1 MLATGGTGGH
11 IYPALA
17 VAEVLAAR
25 GLEPVFVG
33 QKTGLEAQLVPAAGL
48 PFYGVRAG
56 KWHRGRPD
64 PRQAA
69 LAALGLRDALKLL
82 RQLRPAL
89 VVGFGGFA
97 SFPALAAA
105 RTLGVPY
112 ALHEQNAFPGKV
124 TRWFAGGARFVAAAA
139 GEVNAHLPVKA
150 EVVGLPIRETRVPKG
165 EARRRLGLPEEG
177 VVTFVMG
184 GSQGSATL
192 NRAVPEAFA
201 KLAAELPSGAGD
213 NLYVLHSSGPAHL
226 GATRARATETHT
238 ATYSPTY
245 AKAHYRVDAYVES
258 VLAWSAADLGVTR
271 SGNGTLAEAAF
282 YGVPLVMVP
291 LPTAAEDHQLRN
303 AEAVA
308 AAGAGVVVEEKAL
321 RTLPNVWAGLL
332 EPATRHKMSAQARLR
347 SPAGAAERLAT
358 LIERTL
364 HTGAVGATGASNV
377 RASEKEREPEDRT
390 LKETPRETMA
400 AKLLEHDVAEREAR
414 RNERRQGL
422 RGNEQTMQETT

>member
-1 MLATGGTGGH
+1 MKTVVLATGGTGGH

-17 VAEVLAAR
+17 VAGVLAAR
-25 GLEPVFVG
+25 GLEPVFIG
-33 QKTGLEAQLVPAAGL
+33 QQGGLEAQLVPAAGL

-64 PRQAA
+64 PRQAVR
-69 LAALGLRDALKLL
+69 AALGLRDAVTLL
-82 RQLRPAL
+82 RRLRPAL

-139 GEVNAHLPVKA
+139 GEVNAHLPVTA
-150 EVVGLPIRETRVPKG
+150 EVVGLPIRETRVPKR
-165 EARRRLGLPEEG
+165 EARRRLALPEAG
-177 VVTFVMG
+177 VVTLVMG
-184 GSQGSATL
+184 GSQGSVTL

-201 KLAAELPSGAGD
+201 ALPERVKAD
-213 NLYVLHSSGPAHL
+213 LYVLHSSGPGHLDATQAHAL
-226 GATRARATETHT
+226 KSNPR
-238 ATYSPTY
+238 SS
-245 AKAHYRVDAYVES
+245 YRVDAYVES
-258 VLAWSAADLGVTR
+258 VLAWSAADLAVTR

-291 LPTAAEDHQLRN
+291 LPSAAENHQLRN

-308 AAGAGVVVEEKAL
+308 AAGAGVVVEETAL
-321 RTLPNVWAGLL
+321 ETLAGVWAGLL
-332 EPATRHKMSAQARLR
+332 EPTTRGDMSARARLR

-364 HTGAVGATGASNV
+364 HTGSVGSTAASTI
-377 RASEKEREPEDRT
+377 RASEVQTLKKGREPEDWT
-390 LKETPRETMA
+390 LKESPEEMVA
-400 AKLLEHDVAEREAR
+400 AKMTNEAQKQKTLGNIR
-414 RNERRQGL
+414 RNGL
-422 RGNEQTMQETT
+422 RGNEQTMQETR

>member
-1 MLATGGTGGH
+1 MKTVVLATGGTGGH

-17 VAEVLAAR
+17 VAGVLAAR
-25 GLEPVFVG
+25 GLEPVFIG
-33 QKTGLEAQLVPAAGL
+33 QKTGLEAQLVPAAAL

-56 KWHRGRPD
+56 KWHRGQPD

-69 LAALGLRDALKLL
+69 LAALGLRDAAALL
-82 RQLRPAL
+82 RRLRPAL

-139 GEVNAHLPVKA
+139 AEVNAHLPVTA
-150 EVVGLPIRETRVPKG
+150 EVVGLPIRETRVPKR
-165 EARRRLGLPEEG
+165 EARRRLGLPEGG
-177 VVTFVMG
+177 VVTLVMG
-184 GSQGSATL
+184 GSQGSLTL
-192 NRAVPEAFA
+192 NRAVPKAF
-201 KLAAELPSGAGD
+201 AELPTGAKD

-226 GATRARATETHT
+226 GATQ
-238 ATYSPTY
+238 
-245 AKAHYRVDAYVES
+245 AHAAGSNYRVDAYVES

-291 LPTAAEDHQLRN
+291 LPSAAENHQLRN

-308 AAGAGVVVEEKAL
+308 AAGAGVVVEEVAL
-321 RTLPNVWAGLL
+321 ATLARAWGGLL
-332 EPATRHKMSAQARLR
+332 EPTTRDKMSACARLR
-347 SPAGAAERLAT
+347 SPEGAAERLAT
-358 LIERTL
+358 LVERTL
-364 HTGAVGATGASNV
+364 HTGARPESPEVLASKQKLEDQAPREPLSAKTSTNEIQ
-377 RASEKEREPEDRT
+377 EKEV
-390 LKETPRETMA
+390 K
-400 AKLLEHDVAEREAR
+400 KQEAQ
-414 RNERRQGL
+414 RNERRNGL
-422 RGNEQTMQETT
+422 RGNEQTMQENT